1 MTFTAHCT
9 VSIFSAMLSLALF
22 TGLASSQA
30 PSQTILLNNAAA
42 PNTYMPIAGTGS
54 GGYTGLANNS
64 AYGAYPECDNGCE
77 DPQCSI
83 PDSPTWAGCG
93 EYVEAAMGT
102 FMQLGGRRLDNSA
115 SYHNQYY
122 VAKAMNASGLP
133 RDSLFITTKIGS
145 YLPMGG
151 AEALS
156 QFTTFL
162 RVTGLGKADLTLI
175 HWPTCVTSGCES
187 STPSCQ
193 WMQPTYDEKEC
204 RLDTWRALVSL
215 LNAGQT
221 RAIGVSNYNETH
233 IQEIIDAG
241 LPLPSVNQ
249 CPFNL
254 WHSKDAQPGQLLDFC
269 KQHNI
274 LYNGY
279 SPFGVPDRKTYP
291 ASFPKTMLEVSVC
304 ASVPL

>member
-1 MTFTAHCT
+1 
-9 VSIFSAMLSLALF
+9 
-22 TGLASSQA
+22 
-30 PSQTILLNNAAA
+30 
-42 PNTYMPIAGTGS
+42 
-54 GGYTGLANNS
+54 
-64 AYGAYPECDNGCE
+64 
-77 DPQCSI
+77 
-83 PDSPTWAGCG
+83 
-93 EYVEAAMGT
+93 MGT

-122 VAKAMNASGLP
+122 VAKAMNASSLS
-133 RDSLFITTKIGS
+133 RDSLFITTKVGS

-156 QFTTFL
+156 QFSTFL

-175 HWPTCVTSGCES
+175 HWPTCVTQGCES

-193 WMQPTYDEKEC
+193 WTQPTYDEKEC

-291 ASFPKTMLEVSVC
+291 ASFPKTMLEVSEC
-304 ASVPL
+304 ASVPLYFYWEPRQLFYFLPHFSFPPLPFRTRPYFQLQQPTTGVQLRSHLHGRFSWEWW